1 MISVRTLSPV
11 GSQRLCLGILAM
23 MVALTTGPLTAQ
35 HQMETIT
42 LKDIRGMRYCE
53 MLLIYDDRVEIYNT
67 SANDGCPAD
76 KWQAMDVAEIAD
88 NHGAK
93 AAQLNGPK
101 FWVADDQTIELGETK
116 TIGGIDARYGATLPV
131 SELCCYQVTWIT
143 GNTLGLVDV
152 AGGATREVTIELEPG
167 YYRFSV
173 VAIDTE
179 GLTSEPSESVEA
191 DLS

>member
-1 MISVRTLSPV
+1 
-11 GSQRLCLGILAM
+11 
-23 MVALTTGPLTAQ
+23 
-35 HQMETIT
+35 
-42 LKDIRGMRYCE
+42 MRYCE

-131 SELCCYQVTWIT
+131 SALGAGEGSEPYTVFTSSKKQSFVFKAGRPIYQ
-143 GNTLGLVDV
+143 LVDPEGHTYILN
-152 AGGATREVTIELEPG
+152 AYGADVRDGDPANLAEQLSP
-167 YYRFSV
+167 
-173 VAIDTE
+173 AE
-179 GLTSEPSESVEA
+179 GWSFQLVIPESDLIVEA
-191 DLS
+191 ATDTPVKMAGDDLHQYYSRYGSIDK